1 MLIYPRSTGFDNPLR
16 LFKYFDELR
25 PLLRPFNM
33 KDDELIVSGDTELPL
48 KKSDQKLVS
57 PSASALGI
65 VANQA
70 IHSTRCITM

>member
-57 PSASALGI
+57 PLHWA
-65 VANQA
+65 
-70 IHSTRCITM
+70 